1 MMEVGHSFW
10 IEVAHL
16 LPDPLGV
23 ERVHGHSYQ
32 ITVFVP
38 TDPAN
43 PTPLGLLS
51 GFCGL
56 NIKSHLDHCYINDV
70 IAEPTMENIAMWVYE
85 HIQGPRPTRI
95 TVARPS
101 IGASLDYYPDASGAA
116 FWRAKHEYTQAEI
129 RHMKKGLAQ
138 AWSITEIANKRLK
151 ENGLPEV
158 WSDMG
163 SEFGRKE

>member
-1 MMEVGHSFW
+1 MMEIGHTFW

-32 ITVFVP
+32 ITVYAETSP
-38 TDPAN
+38 DKPI
-43 PTPLGLLS
+43 PLGLLS
-51 GFCGL
+51 GFCSFVKGD
-56 NIKSHLDHCYINDV
+56 LDHQYINDV
-70 IAEPTMENIAMWVYE
+70 IPQPTMENIAMWVYE

-101 IGASLDYYPDASGAA
+101 IGASLEYYPDASGAA

-138 AWSITEIANKRLK
+138 AWGITEIANKRLK
-151 ENGLPEV
+151 ENDLPEV

>member
-1 MMEVGHSFW
+1 MMEIGHTFC

-23 ERVHGHSYQ
+23 ERVHGHSYE
-32 ITVFVP
+32 ITVYAETFP
-38 TDPAN
+38 DN

-51 GFCGL
+51 GFCSF
-56 NIKSHLDHCYINDV
+56 IKADLDHRYLNDV
-70 IAEPTMENIAMWVYE
+70 IASPTMENIALWIYE
-85 HIQGPRPTRI
+85 HIQGPRPTR
-95 TVARPS
+95 VVVSRPS
-101 IGASLDYYPDASGAA
+101 IGAKLEFLPDCSGAA

-138 AWSITEIANKRLK
+138 AWSITELANQRLK

-158 WSDMG
+158 WSDLG
-163 SEFGRKE
+163 SEKGRPE

>member
-1 MMEVGHSFW
+1 MMEIGQSFW
-10 IEVAHL
+10 IEAAHI
-16 LPDPLGV
+16 LPDPYGV
-23 ERVHGHSYQ
+23 SRMHGHSYQ
-32 ITVFVP
+32 VTVWLE
-38 TDPAN
+38 TNSNN
-43 PTPLGLLS
+43 PTPLGLLQ
-51 GFCGL
+51 GVGERCT
-56 NIKSHLDHCYINDV
+56 KQLDHYYLND
-70 IAEPTMENIAMWVYE
+70 IIDSPTMERIALWVYE
-85 HIQGPRPTRI
+85 NIEGPRPLRI

-101 IGASLDYYPDASGAA
+101 IGATLEFYPDQSGAA

-163 SEFGRKE
+163 SEFGRKD

>member
-16 LPDPLGV
+16 LSDPLGV

-32 ITVFVP
+32 ITVYVETSP
-38 TDPAN
+38 EN
-43 PTPLGLLS
+43 PTPLGLLA
-51 GFCGL
+51 GFCGFVKGD
-56 NIKSHLDHCYINDV
+56 IDHLYINDV
-70 IAEPTMENIAMWVYE
+70 IPQPTMENIAMWVYE
-85 HIQGPRPTRI
+85 RIQGPRPTRI

-101 IGASLDYYPDASGAA
+101 IGASLNYYPDASGAA
-116 FWRAKHEYTQAEI
+116 FWKAKHEYTQAEI

-138 AWSITEIANKRLK
+138 AWGITEIANQRLK
-151 ENGLPEV
+151 ENGLREV